1 VDSGVYSSVDFTTE
15 VVEKGGG
22 VVGRMNEVTHGADI
36 FALDVTEDNAGLVI
50 GDGTVEIIGRAGAG
64 EVEDGGS
71 CFEASAGNLRVIG
84 FDGDESTLLSEGLK
98 NRKKSG
104 DLLCWVHT
112 GGVMEGGFGSEID
125 QVCSFRAEATAP
137 GDGSLGIRN
146 DTFAVPGVGAEVDD
160 AHKVRAIRGTE
171 GVATNFKFGDLS
183 RQG

>member
-1 VDSGVYSSVDFTTE
+1 MHSSVDFTAK
-15 VVEKGGG
+15 VVEEGGS

-84 FDGDESTLLSEGLK
+84 FDGEESTLLSEGLK

-104 DLLCWVHT
+104 DLLCRVHT
-112 GGVMEGGFGSEID
+112 GGVIEGGFGSEID
-125 QVCSFRAEATAP
+125 QVGSFFAEATGA
-137 GDGSLGIRN
+137 GDSSLGIRN
-146 DTFAVPGVGAEVDD
+146 DTFAVPRVGAEVDD
-160 AHKVRAIRGTE
+160 THKVRAIRGTK